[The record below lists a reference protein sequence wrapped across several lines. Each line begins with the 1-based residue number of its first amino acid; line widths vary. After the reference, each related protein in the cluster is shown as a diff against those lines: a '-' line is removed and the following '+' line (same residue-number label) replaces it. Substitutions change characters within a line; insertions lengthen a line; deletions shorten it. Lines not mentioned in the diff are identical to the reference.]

1 MTARKRAGGRRVRE
15 AQAGRPRGPAA
26 PRLLLLSIA
35 LAFALRAAASLLPIP
50 GVWGLDT
57 LRVWPLGPAVALLL
71 LGAIG
76 FVPVVARGMERAM
89 ELLGSLG
96 DRASYSVDAALG
108 VCAGLALYNLRDPV
122 RWVGDLMTRVGQL
135 TLDAPI
141 AKVFPQ
147 AAPLDRWVNIVI
159 PRHII
164 RPGTEVTTAL
174 QLVGAVVGGLF
185 TIAALRYLR
194 AAGASRATQA
204 ASAALVLG
212 GGYMLHFAGYDKFGP
227 LLIGMVLAAWG
238 VVRLAREGRG
248 AWAVGAGMVVC
259 LLSHRS
265 GFLLVPAAVWALAQG
280 IRHAPERRARIEA
293 LAAALAILVAAGFM
307 LPKALHLL
315 ETIDRAQNLEGPRVA
330 GGSLLIR
337 LLADAAARS
346 SDAINVLF
354 LLVPL
359 WPAGLAVAWLA
370 RRGDAAKEQK
380 PATRTTS
387 VVAEGKPAPAP
398 VPVAAARA
406 GQPAR
411 DDAARFPLEPVALL
425 AVAPE
430 VALLLVARGAQ
441 GAARDWD
448 MHVGAALVIALA
460 TAAGLLAIWRRMG
473 AAGSLA
479 PLTTTALASAIA
491 LWGTHVSEPLQ
502 LARIQQQLSDRG
514 AWTDG
519 AWARAH
525 DFIGVRALQQQRP
538 EDAIRALEAAAAVAP
553 NPRFFF
559 QIGLAQRMLMRF
571 DDARASFEKAHR
583 LDPKLADAW
592 VGFALLAYDARD
604 WRRVE
609 ACAESALVYAPHRKD
624 AKEIRTKAQ
633 QAIEAGR

>member
-1 MTARKRAGGRRVRE
+1 MREVQGGR
-15 AQAGRPRGPAA
+15 PLGPAA

-35 LAFALRAAASLLPIP
+35 VGFALRAAASLLPIP

-57 LRVWPLGPAVALLL
+57 LRVWPRGPAVALLL

-76 FVPVVARGMERAM
+76 FVPVVARGLERAM
-89 ELLGSLG
+89 GLLGSLG
-96 DRASYSVDAALG
+96 DRASYFVDAVLG
-108 VCAGLALYNLRDPV
+108 AGFGFALYNLRDPV

-164 RPGTEVTTAL
+164 RPGMDVTTAL
-174 QLVGAVVGGLF
+174 HLVGAVVGGLF
-185 TIAALRYLR
+185 TVAALRTLR
-194 AAGASRATQA
+194 AAGAARATQVA
-204 ASAALVLG
+204 AAALVLG

-238 VVRLAREGRG
+238 AMRLAREGRS
-248 AWAVGAGMVVC
+248 AWAVGVGMVGC

-265 GFLLVPAAVWALAQG
+265 GFLLVPAAAWALAQG
-280 IRHAPERRARIEA
+280 IRRAPDRRARIEA
-293 LAAALAILVAAGFM
+293 LAAALAIVVVAGFM

-315 ETIDRAQNLEGPRVA
+315 DTIDRAQNLEGPRSA
-330 GGSLLIR
+330 GGALFAR
-337 LLADAAARS
+337 LLADAATRS
-346 SDAINVLF
+346 ADAINVLF

-359 WPAGLAVAWLA
+359 WPAGLAAAWLA
-370 RRGDAAKEQK
+370 RRGAVAKEQK
-380 PATRTTS
+380 PATTP
-387 VVAEGKPAPAP
+387 VAVEDTPTPAPAP
-398 VPVAAARA
+398 IAAARA

-411 DDAARFPLEPVALL
+411 DDAPRFPLAPVALL

-430 VALLLVARGAQ
+430 VVLLLVARGAQ
-441 GAARDWD
+441 GAMRDWD

-460 TAAGLLAIWRRMG
+460 TAAGVLAIWRRMG

-479 PLTTTALASAIA
+479 PVMTTALASAIA
-491 LWGTHVSEPLQ
+491 LWGIHVSEPLQ
-502 LARIQQQLSDRG
+502 IARIQQQLSDRG

-525 DFIGVRALQQQRP
+525 DFLGVRALQQQRP

-583 LDPKLADAW
+583 LDPRLADAW
-592 VGFALLAYDARD
+592 VGFALLAFDARD

-624 AKEIRTKAQ
+624 AKEIRTKAR
-633 QAIEAGR
+633 QAIEAGQ